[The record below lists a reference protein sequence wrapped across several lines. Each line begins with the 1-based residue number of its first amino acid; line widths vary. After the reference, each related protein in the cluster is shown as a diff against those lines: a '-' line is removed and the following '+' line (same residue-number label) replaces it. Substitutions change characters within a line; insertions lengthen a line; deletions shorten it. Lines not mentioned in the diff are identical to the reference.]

1 MDLIL
6 RLLADGICTGA
17 RYAILGMGFALI
29 FNTQRMFDLSFG
41 GIYTWSGFAL
51 WILASQLGFG
61 IGFAAGIALLFCFLL
76 SYGVQ
81 KVYMSRLRQRS
92 ASAVSVMLGSM
103 AIMMMMEAITAIFW
117 GGEIRAGRIGDAG
130 IYKWGSIQI
139 SDIKFYTVLAAIAIF
154 LSFRYLFMKT
164 PLGVNAR
171 AIASNPLLSRVV
183 GLETEKI
190 IIFTTCFGSTII
202 GLDAVLV
209 CADTGV
215 YPAIG
220 FQSMLI
226 AFMAVILGGIGSF
239 EGAFIGGLLIGFMRT
254 VAVLQFPTLWQE
266 LVLFAI
272 LFLII
277 AFRPN
282 GLLGIKD
289 WKSEV

>member
-1 MDLIL
+1 
-6 RLLADGICTGA
+6 
-17 RYAILGMGFALI
+17 
-29 FNTQRMFDLSFG
+29 
-41 GIYTWSGFAL
+41 
-51 WILASQLGFG
+51 
-61 IGFAAGIALLFCFLL
+61 
-76 SYGVQ
+76 
-81 KVYMSRLRQRS
+81 
-92 ASAVSVMLGSM
+92 
-103 AIMMMMEAITAIFW
+103 
-117 GGEIRAGRIGDAG
+117 
-130 IYKWGSIQI
+130 
-139 SDIKFYTVLAAIAIF
+139 
-154 LSFRYLFMKT
+154 MKT

-202 GLDAVLV
+202 GLDAILV